1 MNFFQNLQL
10 REKIFVVCA
19 AVAAALFLLFMLVI
33 APVLDRSALLDR
45 QIRKAEQDVMSIKA
59 LSREYQ
65 QYKDTLAHL
74 EKLISE
80 GSDVALMTQL
90 ATLARKAGVDN
101 HISSMTPSVNSSTAA
116 YTEESVE
123 VKMDNVNLDKLVAY
137 LYEIKQP
144 KQFLKINRLN
154 IKPHSND
161 RQQLNVS
168 FRVSVFKL
176 NKEASS

>member
-19 AVAAALFLLFMLVI
+19 GVAVALFLLFMLVI
-33 APVLDRSALLDR
+33 GPVLDRSALLER
-45 QIRKAEQDVMSIKA
+45 QIHKAEQDVISLKA

-90 ATLARKAGVDN
+90 ATLARKTGVDN
-101 HISSMTPSVNSSTAA
+101 NISSMTPSVNSSTAA
-116 YTEESVE
+116 YSEESVE
-123 VKMDNVNLDKLVAY
+123 VKMDNINLDKLVAY

-176 NKEASS
+176 KKEASS

>member
-1 MNFFQNLQL
+1 
-10 REKIFVVCA
+10 
-19 AVAAALFLLFMLVI
+19 
-33 APVLDRSALLDR
+33 
-45 QIRKAEQDVMSIKA
+45 
-59 LSREYQ
+59 
-65 QYKDTLAHL
+65 
-74 EKLISE
+74 
-80 GSDVALMTQL
+80 MTQL

-116 YTEESVE
+116 YSEEAVE
-123 VKMDNVNLDKLVAY
+123 VKMDNVNLAKLVEY